1 MTGLKWTRKTT
12 EKIADE
18 LRLAGFAVSPNTVAR
33 LLKQLDFRLRANEK
47 KIPRCRPADRDA
59 QFQRIAQLRTDFAS
73 KGLAIA
79 SIDSKK
85 REQVALFKNAGKE
98 WALEPRPV
106 MDHDFPS
113 DAKGVAIPYGI
124 YLPVPNVG
132 TVFVGTSH
140 DTPEF
145 AVGCLE
151 AWWRQDGCV
160 RFPSTDHIL
169 ILADGGGSNASRSRA
184 WKYFLQQHLCDP
196 HRLTVTV
203 AHYPSG
209 ASKWNPIE
217 HRLFSEISKNWA
229 GVPLESYE
237 TILNYIS
244 TTATKTG
251 LRVQSSLVNKDYET
265 GIKISDKQMKSLA
278 IECDPALP
286 QWNYT
291 IRPHSSVLA
300 APAEG

>member
-12 EKIADE
+12 AKIAAE
-18 LRLAGFAVSPNTVAR
+18 LREARICVSPRTVAR
-33 LLKQLDFRLRANEK
+33 LLEELGFRLRANEK

-59 QFQRIAQLRTDFAS
+59 QFKQIDALRKSFADNQQP
-73 KGLAIA
+73 II
-79 SIDSKK
+79 SIDTKK
-85 REQVALFKNAGKE
+85 KEQVALFKNGGKA
-98 WALEPRPV
+98 WGLEPRAV

-113 DAKGVAIPYGI
+113 AAEGVAIPYGI
-124 YLPVPNVG
+124 YLPIPNDG

-145 AVGCLE
+145 AVDCLE
-151 AWWRQDGCV
+151 AWWRLDGRE
-160 RFPSTDHIL
+160 RFPSKDRLL
-169 ILADGGGSNASRSRA
+169 ILADCGGSNGYRCRA
-184 WKYFLQQHLCDP
+184 WKYFLQQNLCDP

-237 TILNYIS
+237 TVLNFIR
-244 TTATKTG
+244 TTTTKTG
-251 LRVQSSLVNKDYET
+251 LRVQSTLVDKKYDT
-265 GIKISDKQMKSLA
+265 GITFTKKQMAALS
-278 IECDPALP
+278 IEYSPERP
-286 QWNYT
+286 KWNYT
-291 IRPHSSVLA
+291 ISPR
-300 APAEG
+300 